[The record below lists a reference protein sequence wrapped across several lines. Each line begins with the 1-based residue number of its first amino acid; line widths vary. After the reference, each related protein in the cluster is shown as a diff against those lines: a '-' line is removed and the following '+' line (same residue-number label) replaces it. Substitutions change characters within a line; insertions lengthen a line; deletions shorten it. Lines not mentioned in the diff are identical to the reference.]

1 MNERPLGLLW
11 FNLATDADA
20 PNLGFAV
27 EWINALAPHC
37 EFIDVIS
44 MRVGRADVAGN
55 VRVHSLGKELGHSE
69 VRRGLRF
76 YAILWQLLRSR
87 SYDACFAHM
96 QPLFAAMGAPLLRPY
111 GIPVTLWYTHRAV
124 PLRLRL
130 AERVVTH
137 AVSASRESF
146 RLPSRKLC
154 VIGHGIDTQRFLPG
168 APPSEPFTLLSLG
181 RIAPV
186 KRLETLIDALGLL
199 RERGLDLQLRLVGEA
214 YPHDRGYEGKLR
226 QQVERDGLS
235 EYVRFVGAVSRER
248 VVGELQRAHVAVNV
262 SATGSLDKAVLEA
275 MACAVPVVTSNEA
288 FCPLLDDWR
297 EYLLA
302 PPDDPEALARR
313 IQALLSLDRDRRAA
327 LGVELRAL
335 VQREHSMQRL
345 VANLLAVLR
354 GGEPLP

>member
-1 MNERPLGLLW
+1 MKERPLRLLW

-44 MRVGRADVAGN
+44 MRVGRPGVAGN

-69 VRRGLRF
+69 ARRALRF
-76 YAILWQLLRSR
+76 YAILWRLLRAR

-96 QPLFAAMGAPLLRPY
+96 QPLFAAMGAPLLRMH

-130 AERVVTH
+130 AERVVTR
-137 AVSASRESF
+137 AVTASRESF
-146 RLPSRKLC
+146 RLPSGKLR
-154 VIGHGIDTQRFLPG
+154 VIGHGIDTQRFAPG
-168 APPSEPFTLLSLG
+168 APPADPFTLLSLG

-186 KRLETLIDALGLL
+186 KRLETVIATLGLL
-199 RERGLDLQLRLVGEA
+199 RERGLDLRLRLVGEA
-214 YPHDRGYEGKLR
+214 YPQNRGYEGKLR
-226 QQVERDGLS
+226 QQVQRDGLS
-235 EYVRFVGAVSRER
+235 EYVRFVGAAPRDR
-248 VVGELQRAHVAVNV
+248 VAGELQRAHVVVNL

-288 FCPLLDDWR
+288 FIPLLAPWR
-297 EYLLA
+297 EQLLA
-302 PPDDPEALARR
+302 PPDDPEALAQR
-313 IQALLSLDRDRRAA
+313 ILALLSLEQDERAA
-327 LGVELRAL
+327 LGLELRAL